1 MTFSPCLSNFPLYG
15 NERDGKSFQ
24 KLRCALGYDWHTRAA
39 IEVAFYLDEDR
50 VCAYTDFSKQRW
62 RDWRTPT
69 HVGSR

>member
-1 MTFSPCLSNFPLYG
+1 MRGMAKVF
-15 NERDGKSFQ
+15 KS
-24 KLRCALGYDWHTRAA
+24 CDASWDMIGILGLP